1 MDNIRHKTQNVDIQK
16 NTTQKTEQQNI
27 QLILMWM
34 NNTNI
39 NNFLLSDVYSVK
51 YFYGIVVDKTTTN
64 TFYNKLHQIAYY

>member
-1 MDNIRHKTQNVDIQK
+1 MWMNNTNINNFLLSDVY
-16 NTTQKTEQQNI
+16 
-27 QLILMWM
+27 WM